1 MLCSIKYDRIN
12 DGNCSYEKLTSL
24 RSLKTAAAVA
34 NPATT
39 GTAAAVALLEPLSR
53 RILTVVLGPNEAA
66 RSQHQH

>member
-12 DGNCSYEKLTSL
+12 DGSYEKLTSL

-34 NPATT
+34 NPAMT
-39 GTAAAVALLEPLSR
+39 GTAAAVALLDPLSR